1 MLFLFLSSLVGLLS
15 IFASITLL
23 FIISIH
29 AYFGVVFVFARVVH
43 LLIGNLGDFKG
54 VLKLVVV
61 MWAIICYLIFNI
73 VNHNIFDLILTSVGF
88 NVF

>member
-1 MLFLFLSSLVGLLS
+1 MI
-15 IFASITLL
+15 IFNS
-23 FIISIH
+23 FIH
-29 AYFGVVFVFARVVH
+29 AYFGIVFAFARVVH
-43 LLIGNLGDFKG
+43 LLIRNLGDFKG

-73 VNHNIFDLILTSVGF
+73 VNHHIFDLILTSVGF